1 VIESID
7 IPSIDMPAL
16 PKGWGYQTVGELGAT
31 GEQSVLTGPFG
42 TNLGRSDFVDAGVP
56 LLTIGCLTEGGINL
70 DKALFVSESKAAEL
84 LRYRLKEGDLLFS
97 RMASV
102 GRAGLVPKRLE
113 GALFNYHIMRL
124 RLNTV
129 KIDARL
135 FINYVRGAAQ
145 VRNYLKAVNH
155 GATRDGIN
163 TDQLLGL
170 PVAVPPIEDQRDIVA
185 EIDKQFSRLDE
196 AVANLQRVK
205 ANLKRY
211 KASVL
216 KAAVEGR
223 LVPSEGSW
231 VKAKLGDIALSV
243 RNGYSQKPDAEFGN
257 RIFRI
262 SAVRPMEL
270 NVDDVR
276 HLSGQSTD
284 YEAFRATAGDVL
296 FTRYN
301 GSRDYVGVCAEV
313 PEGLPPTI
321 YPDKLIR
328 VRVPKSILLP
338 GFLVIAASTGPG
350 RASIEMMIRTT
361 AGQSGVS
368 GSDIKAIPLEI
379 PTIQEQQRILTEV
392 DARLSTVRVVANEVD
407 ADLKRAQGL
416 RQATLQKLFT
426 TNI

>member
-1 VIESID
+1 MVSSAGQNTVSQGTMLD
-7 IPSIDMPAL
+7 IP
-16 PKGWGYQTVGELGAT
+16 
-31 GEQSVLTGPFG
+31 
-42 TNLGRSDFVDAGVP
+42 VP
-56 LLTIGCLTEGGINL
+56 LP
-70 DKALFVSESKAAEL
+70 EL
-84 LRYRLKEGDLLFS
+84 RE
-97 RMASV
+97 
-102 GRAGLVPKRLE
+102 
-113 GALFNYHIMRL
+113 
-124 RLNTV
+124 
-129 KIDARL
+129 
-135 FINYVRGAAQ
+135 
-145 VRNYLKAVNH
+145 
-155 GATRDGIN
+155 
-163 TDQLLGL
+163 
-170 PVAVPPIEDQRDIVA
+170 QRRIVA
-185 EIDKQFSRLDE
+185 EIETQFSRIDV

-223 LVPSEGSW
+223 LVPTEGNW

-270 NVDDVR
+270 NADNVR
-276 HLSGQSTD
+276 YLSGQPTD
-284 YEAFRATAGDVL
+284 YEPFYATVGDVL

-301 GSRDYVGVCAEV
+301 GSRDYVGVCAEI
-313 PEGLPPTI
+313 PQGLPPTV

-350 RASIEMMIRTT
+350 RASLEAVIRTT

-426 TNI
+426 TEI

>member
-1 VIESID
+1 VSAWPTIRLGDVCEKITDGTHHSPSNGPTGDFMYVTAKNIKPWGLDLSDITYID
-7 IPSIDMPAL
+7 A
-16 PKGWGYQTVGELGAT
+16 QTHREIYSRCDVRTNDVLYVKDGAT
-31 GEQSVLTGPFG
+31 TGRVALNTLTEQFSLLSSVGVLRPGSGIKPKYLLYALQVPSVLDRM
-42 TNLGRSDFVDAGVP
+42 LDDMAGVAITR
-56 LLTIGCLTEGGINL
+56 LTIKKLKDAAIPL
-70 DKALFVSESKAAEL
+70 APFALQDE
-84 LRYRLKEGDLLFS
+84 
-97 RMASV
+97 
-102 GRAGLVPKRLE
+102 
-113 GALFNYHIMRL
+113 
-124 RLNTV
+124 
-129 KIDARL
+129 
-135 FINYVRGAAQ
+135 
-145 VRNYLKAVNH
+145 
-155 GATRDGIN
+155 
-163 TDQLLGL
+163 
-170 PVAVPPIEDQRDIVA
+170 IVA
-185 EIDKQFSRLDE
+185 EIEKQFSRLDE
-196 AVANLQRVK
+196 GVANLQRVK

-223 LVPSEGSW
+223 LVPTKGNW

-243 RNGYSQKPDAEFGN
+243 RNGYSKKPDAEFGN

-270 NVDDVR
+270 NAGDVR
-276 HLSGQSTD
+276 YLSGRPTD
-284 YEAFRATAGDVL
+284 YEPFYATVGDVL

-313 PEGLPPTI
+313 PQGLPPTI

-338 GFLVIAASTGPG
+338 GFLVIAASTGLG
-350 RASIEMMIRTT
+350 RASLEAMIRTT

-392 DARLSTVRVVANEVD
+392 DSRLSTVRVVANEVD

-426 TNI
+426 TET